1 MLTAD
6 CVRFS
11 AAAPRVKEPERLTP
25 RKAAGVLLAMAGVA
39 LALGAGMADAPPRA
53 WLGDLLMVGAAGC
66 GALYNV
72 WSRPFVRRSSPL
84 SFSALGMAAGACG
97 LAALALSAGP
107 AALPA
112 LDPAGWAAMLYLGVI
127 GGALTFFLWV
137 FALGRTSPTRVAI
150 SVTVNP
156 VVAALFGT
164 LALGEP
170 LGWPLLAG
178 LAAVAAGIGSA
189 ARDGRRAA
197 APPSAAPEPA
207 RLP

>member
-1 MLTAD
+1 MGGGEAGQQG
-6 CVRFS
+6 RHQPG
-11 AAAPRVKEPERLTP
+11 AI
-25 RKAAGVLLAMAGVA
+25 KAAGVLLAMAGVA
-39 LALGAGMADAPPRA
+39 LALGTGLADVPPQA
-53 WLGDLLMVGAAGC
+53 WLSDLLMVGAAC
-66 GALYNV
+66 SGALYNV

-84 SFSALGMAAGACG
+84 SFSALGMAAGAGG
-97 LAALALSAGP
+97 LAALALTAQP

-112 LDPAGWAAMLYLGVI
+112 LDPAGWAVVLYLGVV

-137 FALGRTSPTRVAI
+137 FALGRTTPTRVAI

-178 LAAVAAGIGSA
+178 LAAVAAGIGVSA
-189 ARDGRRAA
+189 TDGRHMVREPAA
-197 APPSAAPEPA
+197 ASPGPA
-207 RLP
+207 DLPRNRLP